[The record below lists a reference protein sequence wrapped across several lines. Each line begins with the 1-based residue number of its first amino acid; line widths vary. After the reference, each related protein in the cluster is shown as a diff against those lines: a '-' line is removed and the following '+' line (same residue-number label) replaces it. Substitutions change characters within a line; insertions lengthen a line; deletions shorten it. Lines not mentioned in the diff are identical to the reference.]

1 MKLKVWL
8 VISMEISRGG
18 KSVENGKTR
27 LQCDCEDRKRWW
39 IQLIK
44 GDNWVANWQKIFHL
58 AEQKTW
64 QTSTQL

>member
-44 GDNWVANWQKIFHL
+44 GDNWVGHF
-58 AEQKTW
+58 
-64 QTSTQL
+64 